1 MIIKPFFSY
10 QMEPMSG
17 LNQDLGN
24 VELGKAEGDT
34 VEVEGLNKTIDDIL
48 QKVTQVT
55 LFDGIKTISNLH
67 FCKR

>member
-1 MIIKPFFSY
+1 
-10 QMEPMSG
+10 MEPMSG

-55 LFDGIKTISNLH
+55 LFDGIKTIS
-67 FCKR
+67 